1 MKKRSETQFLKFFVY
16 MLGFV
21 LVFATLFLT
30 YVVYKKNFVAIVD
43 QIELKNKCSSLQ
55 LDVAGKIQN
64 ISLENGLIHVVWRD
78 ESGAFKISIHD
89 YCNGNLINEVAIKD
103 SSDNKSNEPKQH
115 EDIQL
120 DDKNILS

>member
-1 MKKRSETQFLKFFVY
+1 

-30 YVVYKKNFVAIVD
+30 YVIYKKNFVAIVE
-43 QIELKNKCSSLQ
+43 QNEPKNKCASLN
-55 LDVAGKIQN
+55 LDVAGKIQD
-64 ISLENGLIHVVWRD
+64 ISLENGLVHIVWRD
-78 ESGAFKISIHD
+78 ENGNFKISIHD
-89 YCNGNLINEVAIKD
+89 YCNGNLINDISIKD
-103 SSDNKSNEPKQH
+103 ISDQKPLEQRTH